1 MRQSLLMSR
10 NIPLLCEEGNVLDM
24 NNDGLCCGHRT
35 ARFLGRHGV
44 GIHQCT
50 DVGYFYTAQI
60 GRSDVIYLHLSPIMI
75 DIGLY
80 CADDFLRFS

>member
-24 NNDGLCCGHRT
+24 NNDR
-35 ARFLGRHGV
+35 

-60 GRSDVIYLHLSPIMI
+60 GRSDVISLHLSNN
-75 DIGLY
+75 DRHR
-80 CADDFLRFS
+80 FVLRG